1 MYAVIVTGG
10 KQYRVEKGDVIYVE
24 KLDAEAESNYT
35 FDTVLAVG
43 EEGNVKFGAPTVAG
57 ATVTGKVLKN
67 GKGKK
72 LTILT
77 YRPKKDSKRK
87 MGHRQPY
94 TKIEITEING

>member
-24 KLDAEAESNYT
+24 KLDVEAESSYI
-35 FDTVLAVG
+35 FDQVLAVG
-43 EEGNVKFGAPTVAG
+43 EEGGVKFGTPTVAG

-72 LTILT
+72 ITVLT

-87 MGHRQPY
+87 MGHRQPF
-94 TKIEITEING
+94 TKVEITEING

>member
-1 MYAVIVTGG
+1 MYAIIVTGG
-10 KQYRVEKGDVIYVE
+10 KQYRVQKGDVIYVE
-24 KLDAEAESNYT
+24 KLDVEADSNYT

-43 EEGNVKFGAPTVAG
+43 EEGNVKFGTPTVAG
-57 ATVTGKVLKN
+57 ATVTGKVVKN
-67 GKGKK
+67 SKGKK

-87 MGHRQPY
+87 MGHRQPF

>member
-24 KLDAEAESNYT
+24 KLDVEAESSYT

-43 EEGNVKFGAPTVAG
+43 EDGNVKFGAPKVEG
-57 ATVTGKVLKN
+57 ASVTGKVLKN

-87 MGHRQPY
+87 MGHRQPF
-94 TKIEITEING
+94 TKIEITEIKG

>member
-1 MYAVIVTGG
+1 MYAIIVTGG
-10 KQYRVEKGDVIYVE
+10 KQYRVQKGDVIYVE
-24 KLDAEAESNYT
+24 KLDVEADSNYT

-43 EEGNVKFGAPTVAG
+43 EEGNVKVGTPTVAG
-57 ATVTGKVLKN
+57 ATVTGKVVKN

-72 LTILT
+72 LTIQT

-87 MGHRQPY
+87 MGHRQPF

>member
-10 KQYRVEKGDVIYVE
+10 KQYRVEKGDIIYVE
-24 KLDAEAESNYT
+24 KLDVEADASYT

-43 EEGNVKFGAPTVAG
+43 EDGNVKFGAPTVAG
-57 ATVTGKVLKN
+57 AKVTGKIVKN

-72 LTILT
+72 LNILT
-77 YRPKKDSKRK
+77 YRAKKGSMRK

-94 TKIEITEING
+94 TKIEITEIVG

>member
-1 MYAVIVTGG
+1 MYAIIVTGG
-10 KQYRVEKGDVIYVE
+10 KQYRVQKGDVIYVE
-24 KLDAEAESNYT
+24 KLDVETDSNYT

-43 EEGNVKFGAPTVAG
+43 EEGNVKFGTPTVAG
-57 ATVTGKVLKN
+57 ATVTGKVVKN

-87 MGHRQPY
+87 MGHRQPF